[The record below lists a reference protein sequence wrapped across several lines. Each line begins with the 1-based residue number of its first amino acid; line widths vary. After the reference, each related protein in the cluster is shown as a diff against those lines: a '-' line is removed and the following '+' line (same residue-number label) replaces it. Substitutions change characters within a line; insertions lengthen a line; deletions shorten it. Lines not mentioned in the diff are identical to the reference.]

1 MIEQVLHIES
11 YRVSYFALP
20 LFFTS
25 LLTLSMGVYVFAKIH
40 PTKLGRSFFFFT
52 TVLSSWLTMFGIG
65 YSTDE
70 RYVALWWF
78 RLGIAAVTIIPA
90 SNYTFVDALLQK
102 QRQPL
107 GYVKLIWAVSLAFV
121 VLNLWSDLVIRDI
134 SRFSWGFYPQYG
146 KFGIFLV
153 IFFVAVVST
162 IFSRLWIVYQRA
174 GDERNRNRM
183 RGLLFG
189 ISIGY
194 IASVDNLAGFGFA
207 VYPFGY
213 FPILLFVGILT
224 YVIMEYRLA
233 DITPQTAASQI
244 LKTMQGA
251 LIVVDAEDRIRVVN
265 NAACIMFGLEEEEML
280 NNRLSEVL
288 RLPSQLC
295 DHTLLAQRSVRDFE
309 LSIFDKEGKKVF
321 LSVSASVLA
330 TANDVPSAIVY
341 VAVDITKHKELEAAL
356 AKAKGEAETLV
367 RERTAELWETVSS
380 LRNEI
385 EERARMELA
394 LKKAAEEW
402 RSTFDSTKDVIIMLN
417 SEFEVLKA
425 NRAAGDVLGLSLP
438 DVIGAPLADSKG
450 MGGVFK
456 GTDIFPALRQAKH
469 RIEREIYLD
478 DKQLWLDLTADPIF
492 SSSGQFSGAVLIGR
506 DVSDVKRAEEEHKN
520 LQAQLMQIQK
530 MESIGRLTGGIAH
543 DFNNVLSAILG
554 YAELTMYKLDENH
567 PARDSVKIIIDSGER
582 AAALIH
588 QLLAF
593 SRKQVLEMTVVNVEE
608 TIEHMMKM
616 LARVIGEDIRLVVQN
631 HSPLKS
637 VMADNGQLQQVV
649 MNLVVN
655 ARDAMPSGGTLT
667 IETQAVTLD
676 EKYTRYHEGLKPGSY
691 VMLAVKDTGHGM
703 TPEVRKKI
711 FEPFF
716 TTKPVGK
723 GTGLGLATVYG
734 IVKQHSGY
742 IMVDSVLGR
751 GSTFKIFLPVVDE
764 KERMVLIQKET
775 GFSHGSETILVV
787 DDEPSLRNLVR
798 KALSPVGYRVLEASS
813 AEDALAICGTLSD
826 KIDLLLTDVIM
837 PGMDGKRLAKM
848 VHESRPE
855 TKVIFIS
862 GYTDDILAE
871 HGILEPGVVYVKKPI
886 TPTKLSKKVREV
898 LDEPVLR

>member
-1 MIEQVLHIES
+1 
-11 YRVSYFALP
+11 
-20 LFFTS
+20 
-25 LLTLSMGVYVFAKIH
+25 
-40 PTKLGRSFFFFT
+40 
-52 TVLSSWLTMFGIG
+52 
-65 YSTDE
+65 
-70 RYVALWWF
+70 
-78 RLGIAAVTIIPA
+78 
-90 SNYTFVDALLQK
+90 
-102 QRQPL
+102 
-107 GYVKLIWAVSLAFV
+107 
-121 VLNLWSDLVIRDI
+121 
-134 SRFSWGFYPQYG
+134 
-146 KFGIFLV
+146 
-153 IFFVAVVST
+153 
-162 IFSRLWIVYQRA
+162 
-174 GDERNRNRM
+174 
-183 RGLLFG
+183 
-189 ISIGY
+189 
-194 IASVDNLAGFGFA
+194 
-207 VYPFGY
+207 
-213 FPILLFVGILT
+213 
-224 YVIMEYRLA
+224 
-233 DITPQTAASQI
+233 
-244 LKTMQGA
+244 
-251 LIVVDAEDRIRVVN
+251 
-265 NAACIMFGLEEEEML
+265 
-280 NNRLSEVL
+280 
-288 RLPSQLC
+288 
-295 DHTLLAQRSVRDFE
+295 
-309 LSIFDKEGKKVF
+309 
-321 LSVSASVLA
+321 
-330 TANDVPSAIVY
+330 
-341 VAVDITKHKELEAAL
+341 
-356 AKAKGEAETLV
+356 
-367 RERTAELWETVSS
+367 
-380 LRNEI
+380 
-385 EERARMELA
+385 
-394 LKKAAEEW
+394 
-402 RSTFDSTKDVIIMLN
+402 
-417 SEFEVLKA
+417 
-425 NRAAGDVLGLSLP
+425 
-438 DVIGAPLADSKG
+438 
-450 MGGVFK
+450 
-456 GTDIFPALRQAKH
+456 
-469 RIEREIYLD
+469 
-478 DKQLWLDLTADPIF
+478 
-492 SSSGQFSGAVLIGR
+492 
-506 DVSDVKRAEEEHKN
+506 
-520 LQAQLMQIQK
+520 
-530 MESIGRLTGGIAH
+530 
-543 DFNNVLSAILG
+543 
-554 YAELTMYKLDENH
+554 MYKLDENH

>member
-1 MIEQVLHIES
+1 MAV
-11 YRVSYFALP
+11 
-20 LFFTS
+20 TG
-25 LLTLSMGVYVFAKIH
+25 MGVYVLLRVHVSRHGFKFS
-40 PTKLGRSFFFFT
+40 LFT
-52 TVLSSWLTMFGIG
+52 SVLSGWLISVGLA
-65 YSTDE
+65 YCS
-70 RYVALWWF
+70 RYADMSLFWLKVANSFVILIPVTNFSFVTAIAQREENTRLFKNVAYVVSFLFILATFLTSLLVTGEKEFFWG
-78 RLGIAAVTIIPA
+78 RYMQYGTLGIAFILFFVLVVIRVFLVFWSAYKDA
-90 SNYTFVDALLQK
+90 STDRNR
-102 QRQPL
+102 QRLKGLMFGFSL
-107 GYVKLIWAVSLAFV
+107 GYLACV
-121 VLNLWSDLVIRDI
+121 D
-134 SRFSWGFYPQYG
+134 
-146 KFGIFLV
+146 
-153 IFFVAVVST
+153 FVAA
-162 IFSRLWIVYQRA
+162 L
-174 GDERNRNRM
+174 
-183 RGLLFG
+183 G
-189 ISIGY
+189 IS
-194 IASVDNLAGFGFA
+194 L
-207 VYPFGY
+207 YPFGY
-213 FPILLFVGILT
+213 LPIAVFLAIIT
-224 YVIMEYRLA
+224 YVITRYQLV
-233 DITPQTAASQI
+233 DITPETAASQI